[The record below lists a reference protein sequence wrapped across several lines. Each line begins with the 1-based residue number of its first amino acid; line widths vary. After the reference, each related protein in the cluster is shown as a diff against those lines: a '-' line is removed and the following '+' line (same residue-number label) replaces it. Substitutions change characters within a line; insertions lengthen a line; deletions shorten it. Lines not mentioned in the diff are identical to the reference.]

1 MRIIVPYCIWC
12 NGALSSRFTS
22 STLQWQDFFLCSHSW
37 LFSEKSKQK
46 TVHGDKNSFL
56 LESYN
61 IMFTQNVLNESHLF
75 HFCQFC
81 VKDLWMIKCSLLCLF
96 PDVFAFFIIA
106 NCDQHWNS
114 TLVVATR
121 PKYSCLFILYF
132 FSWTNY
138 LPHSCQNQLMQ
149 QLNRRQFV
157 A

>member
-1 MRIIVPYCIWC
+1 MEHWAHDSQVAHYNDKII
-12 NGALSSRFTS
+12 
-22 STLQWQDFFLCSHSW
+22 FLCSHSW

-81 VKDLWMIKCSLLCLF
+81 VKEDLWMIKCSLLCLF

-114 TLVVATR
+114 TLVAATR

-132 FSWTNY
+132 FTVEPIIYLTAVKTSWCSSWIEGN
-138 LPHSCQNQLMQ
+138 L
-149 QLNRRQFV
+149 
-157 A
+157 

>member
-1 MRIIVPYCIWC
+1 MT
-12 NGALSSRFTS
+12 RF
-22 STLQWQDFFLCSHSW
+22 FFLCSHSW

-81 VKDLWMIKCSLLCLF
+81 VKEDLWMIKCSLLCLF

-106 NCDQHWNS
+106 NCDQH
-114 TLVVATR
+114 
-121 PKYSCLFILYF
+121 
-132 FSWTNY
+132 
-138 LPHSCQNQLMQ
+138 
-149 QLNRRQFV
+149 
-157 A
+157 